1 MHKQTSKLQSK
12 EVDAVVEDTE
22 EEEEEEGEQVVL
34 MDLN

>member
-12 EVDAVVEDTE
+12 EVEAVVEDT

-34 MDLN
+34 MDSN